1 MRAGSKPALVLLCL
15 GMLPFAVV
23 SPATASDRTLP
34 NPGVGPA
41 SAVLPA
47 LPVEGS
53 TAAAPTPKGVQAQVG
68 EIARARALGRSAA
81 IVLDPADG
89 TVLLDVDGGRALVPG
104 SVVKLA
110 TAAAVLAILGPEA
123 RIATTV
129 VSDGSNTITLVGG
142 GDATL
147 TMGGGSEGAASLADL
162 AKQVADQV
170 QAGPVDLRFDDSLFS
185 GPRLGPDWGR
195 DYPKV
200 GVAAPVTA
208 LMVDQGRVR
217 PGSLSRVQDPALD
230 AAQRFR
236 KLLKANGVKV
246 TSLKPGS
253 APADGT
259 QIASVQSPVMAT
271 LVERMLTDSD
281 NDLAEALAHLAGGA
295 AGFKAS
301 FAGGAKAATKVLAD
315 LGVSTQG
322 LRLADGSG
330 VSAENRMTALTLA
343 ELLALVATG
352 ASPELS
358 PISSGLAVAGF
369 TGTLTD
375 RFTGPERRAAGYVR
389 AKTGTLTGVTSLAGL
404 VPDTSGRLLSFALL
418 ANDIPSIDKARSLG
432 DEFAAGLAACGCR

>member
-1 MRAGSKPALVLLCL
+1 
-15 GMLPFAVV
+15 
-23 SPATASDRTLP
+23 
-34 NPGVGPA
+34 
-41 SAVLPA
+41 
-47 LPVEGS
+47 
-53 TAAAPTPKGVQAQVG
+53 
-68 EIARARALGRSAA
+68 
-81 IVLDPADG
+81 
-89 TVLLDVDGGRALVPG
+89 
-104 SVVKLA
+104 
-110 TAAAVLAILGPEA
+110 
-123 RIATTV
+123 
-129 VSDGSNTITLVGG
+129 
-142 GDATL
+142 
-147 TMGGGSEGAASLADL
+147 
-162 AKQVADQV
+162 
-170 QAGPVDLRFDDSLFS
+170 
-185 GPRLGPDWGR
+185 
-195 DYPKV
+195 
-200 GVAAPVTA
+200 
-208 LMVDQGRVR
+208 
-217 PGSLSRVQDPALD
+217 
-230 AAQRFR
+230 
-236 KLLKANGVKV
+236 
-246 TSLKPGS
+246 
-253 APADGT
+253 
-259 QIASVQSPVMAT
+259 MAT